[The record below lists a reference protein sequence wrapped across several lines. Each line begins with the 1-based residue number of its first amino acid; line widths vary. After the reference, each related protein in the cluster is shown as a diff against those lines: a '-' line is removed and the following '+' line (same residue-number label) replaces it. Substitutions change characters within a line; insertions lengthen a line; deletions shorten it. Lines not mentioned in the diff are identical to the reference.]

1 MNMISKIVRQIGKD
15 ESGAALIEYT
25 ALAGIL
31 VAVTAAV
38 FSGIGTDIAA
48 KWASIAS
55 FFS

>member
-1 MNMISKIVRQIGKD
+1 MNKLSKFVRQLHKD

-48 KWASIAS
+48 KWADIAS